1 MELRPVRNPPNPW
14 ATTEVEYLEGD
25 APGARLRVYE
35 DHTKEIL
42 ARNDS
47 PDLGFRWSVNPYRGC
62 FHACIYCYARPT
74 HEYLSFGAGTDFE
87 RTIVVKPRA
96 PELLREAFE
105 KKAWAGE
112 LILFSGNTDCYQPLE
127 ASYRLTRACLEVCA
141 EYKNPIGLITKAPL
155 VERDIDVL
163 ERLAKVARLHVT
175 VSIPFW
181 DVEKARAMEPYV
193 ATPERRVHIIQK
205 LAARGI
211 PVGVNVAPV
220 IPGLGDEEIGDVL
233 AAARDAGATHAGC
246 IVLRLPGPVKQV
258 FEERLRERLPLRAD
272 KVLRRVR
279 EMRGGMLYDPR
290 FGKRQTGEGPYAEAI
305 SRLFEETCRR
315 LGFET
320 SVARLAEPP
329 PTTFERPG
337 VPKGKIQL
345 NLF

>member
-14 ATTEVEYLEGD
+14 ATTDVEYLEGD
-25 APGARLRVYE
+25 EPGARLRVYE

-42 ARNDS
+42 ASNDS
-47 PDLGFRWSVNPYRGC
+47 PDLGFRWSLNPYRGC
-62 FHACIYCYARPT
+62 FHACVYCYARPT
-74 HEYLSFGAGTDFE
+74 HEYLSFGSGTDFD
-87 RTIVVKPRA
+87 RKIVVKPRA
-96 PELLREAFE
+96 PELLREALE
-105 KKAWAGE
+105 KKSWAGE

-246 IVLRLPGPVKQV
+246 IVLRLPGPVKHV
-258 FEERLRERLPLRAD
+258 FEERLRERLPLRAE

-305 SRLFEETCRR
+305 SRLFEQTCRR

-320 SVARLAEPP
+320 SVARLADPP
-329 PTTFERPG
+329 ATTFERPA
-337 VPKGKIQL
+337 VPKGKVQL